1 MDKVELHVYRKLA
14 PYSLMT
20 VTAQYHCIKIHV
32 PCITIL
38 VDQEIITEILTQTRH
53 CNDYLVEILGDHTDY
68 SIIIPLKSNKLLCSA
83 RWTH

>member
-1 MDKVELHVYRKLA
+1 
-14 PYSLMT
+14 MT

-53 CNDYLVEILGDHTDY
+53 RNDYLVEILGDHTDY
-68 SIIIPLKSNKLLCSA
+68 SIIIILKSNKLLCSA
-83 RWTH
+83 RWAR

>member
-20 VTAQYHCIKIHV
+20 VTAQYHCMEIHVHV

-38 VDQEIITEILTQTRH
+38 VDREIITQTRH
-53 CNDYLVEILGDHTDY
+53 HNDYLVEILGDHTDY
-68 SIIIPLKSNKLLCSA
+68 SIIIILKSNKLLCSA
-83 RWTH
+83 RWAR